1 MVKEEEK
8 ISSGDSKR
16 ERNTFPSLFRFFRS
30 SSVFSGLIQ
39 TCRLQLSL
47 FFFFRI
53 QGESEFP
60 FPAIARNTSL
70 EFPSRMDKILSMAKI
85 SHKKKNIYSGEYVQM
100 GIAQLVFITLNVT
113 KLILR
118 LKICTLRIKT
128 KCFAYQAT

>member
-60 FPAIARNTSL
+60 FPAIPGNTSL
-70 EFPSRMDKILSMAKI
+70 KFPSPSRWKIPFPFPSRNPGMQFLISRPVPGKRNLQPGIRTGNASILY
-85 SHKKKNIYSGEYVQM
+85 N
-100 GIAQLVFITLNVT
+100 
-113 KLILR
+113 
-118 LKICTLRIKT
+118 
-128 KCFAYQAT
+128 FAHFLSEIDPWYQ

>member
-16 ERNTFPSLFRFFRS
+16 KR
-30 SSVFSGLIQ
+30 
-39 TCRLQLSL
+39 
-47 FFFFRI
+47 
-53 QGESEFP
+53 
-60 FPAIARNTSL
+60 
-70 EFPSRMDKILSMAKI
+70 
-85 SHKKKNIYSGEYVQM
+85 NIYSGEYVQM